1 MVTDWMIER
10 KMPQSHWEVLLEQW
24 ILTEEEE
31 EKNMKRSNSIDDYLS
46 RKAIF
51 QYIT

>member
-31 EKNMKRSNSIDDYLS
+31 EKKYETLEFHWRLL
-46 RKAIF
+46 K
-51 QYIT
+51 